1 MTLSNGKSTIYILK
15 VYDVG
20 NTDDIQMELINRKL
34 KVGDIVVV
42 KHFCNT
48 CD

>member
-20 NTDDIQMELINRKL
+20 NTDENQMELINRKL
-34 KVGDIVVV
+34 NVVDNVVV

-48 CD
+48 FD